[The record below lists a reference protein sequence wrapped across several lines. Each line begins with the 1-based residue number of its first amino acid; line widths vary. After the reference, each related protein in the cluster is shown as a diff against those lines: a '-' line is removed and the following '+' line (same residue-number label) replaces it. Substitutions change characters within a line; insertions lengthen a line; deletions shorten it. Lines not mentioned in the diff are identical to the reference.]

1 MEVLVQLV
9 LSLPNSCSST
19 HSIHVHAVV
28 QHDWIRTVRNV
39 TMSIL
44 TAGYNC
50 DDVLRSHNS
59 GAATVLDAP
68 GDQ

>member
-1 MEVLVQLV
+1 
-9 LSLPNSCSST
+9 
-19 HSIHVHAVV
+19 
-28 QHDWIRTVRNV
+28 
-39 TMSIL
+39 MSIL